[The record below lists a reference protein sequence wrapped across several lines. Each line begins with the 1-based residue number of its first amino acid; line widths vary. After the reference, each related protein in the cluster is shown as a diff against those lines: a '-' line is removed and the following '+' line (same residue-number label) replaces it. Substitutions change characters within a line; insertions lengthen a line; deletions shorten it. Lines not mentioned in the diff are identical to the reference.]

1 MNLIWCWHSREE
13 ELQDLPHHAVS
24 QERGLVCLADGAQ
37 EAALAIQSKVEQKVL
52 RVLKQK
58 WINSW
63 KCHIINLEVLSR

>member
-1 MNLIWCWHSREE
+1 MLHKAINIWSCHSREE
-13 ELQDLPHHAVS
+13 ELKDLPDHAMS
-24 QERGLVCLADGAQ
+24 QERGLVRLADGAQ

-63 KCHIINLEVLSR
+63 